1 MSVAR
6 FLLVVCC
13 LVGLSAC
20 AVATPEPAVRELTA
34 WWTAHALPD
43 DVLAVQAGTALQSLL
58 APYVPTLPLEGGAL
72 DALAALQEAR
82 PAYCLASRGI
92 FWDGLQAHPWFI
104 EAYQPVFVSAGTET
118 GGTPITLYHLTLSPF
133 DGGETLTIAAQIEDP
148 AVGVLRV
155 ETARLSATRRIWS
168 PEPLYLTLTLQGDVR
183 EPLRAVLTLRAL
195 ADKRIVFQAVHE
207 QPGGVS
213 TADWFPGRPVE
224 DRYEILPP
232 ADLAPGEYALEL
244 GWLRPNGAPFGEPI
258 TLAQL
263 TRPAEVSAVAQ
274 TPDHALRATF
284 GAASDGAPAADNA
297 VLLLGYD
304 APLQLAPGQTFTVTL
319 HWQAL
324 AELSTDYKI
333 FVHVFAPGGAL
344 VAQHDGQP
352 VNWTYPTT
360 MWRAGDFIL
369 DRHPLTLSPDLP
381 RGDYQIFVGF
391 YDAAAPDV
399 RLPAFDAQ
407 GAPLADGHVQLAT
420 LHVR

>member
-6 FLLVVCC
+6 FFLVLCC

-20 AVATPEPAVRELTA
+20 AGAAAPEPAVGELTA

-58 APYVPTLPLEGGAL
+58 APTVPTLPLEGGAL
-72 DALAALQEAR
+72 AALAALQKTR
-82 PAYCLASRGI
+82 PAYCLASRGVL
-92 FWDGLQAHPWFI
+92 WDGLQAHPWFI
-104 EAYQPVFVSAGTET
+104 EHYQPVLVSAEPQA
-118 GGTPITLYHLTLSPF
+118 GGAPITLYHFTLSPF
-133 DGGETLTIAAQIEDP
+133 DGGETLTIAAQLEDP

-155 ETARLSATRRIWS
+155 ETARLSAARRIWPS
-168 PEPLYLTLTLQGDVR
+168 EPFYLTLTLQGDVR
-183 EPLRAVLTLRAL
+183 EPLRAVLNLRAL
-195 ADKRIVFQAVHE
+195 ADERIVFQAVHA
-207 QPGGVS
+207 QPGGIA
-213 TADWFPGRPVE
+213 TGAWFPGRPVE

-244 GWLRPNGAPFGEPI
+244 GWLRSNGAPFGEPV
-258 TLAQL
+258 TVVQL

-274 TPDHALRATF
+274 TPDHALRASF
-284 GAASDGAPAADNA
+284 GAATSGGAAIT
-297 VLLLGYD
+297 LLGYD

-324 AELSTDYKI
+324 AELSTDYKV
-333 FVHVFAPGGAL
+333 FVHIFAPGGAL

-360 MWRAGDFIL
+360 VWRVGDFIL
-369 DRHPLTLSPDLP
+369 DRHPLTLNPDLP
-381 RGDYQIFVGF
+381 RGDYQLFAGF

-407 GAPLADGHVQLAT
+407 GAPLPDGHVQLAT
-420 LHVR
+420 LRVR